1 MALNREQLNELER
14 AIVKRRE
21 ILEAEIHDDVERS
34 REDVFSTLA
43 GPVTDTGDEAVA
55 DELSDLDSAELS
67 RDLQELRDLQAAQTR
82 IAEGKYGLCV
92 DCGKDIGLERLRAQL
107 TALRCFD
114 CQRVHERTFAHPTQ
128 SNL

>member
-1 MALNREQLNELER
+1 MPLSREELSELER
-14 AIVKRRE
+14 TIASRRE
-21 ILEAEIHDDVERS
+21 ILEAEIHQDVERS

-67 RDLQELRDLQAAQTR
+67 RDLQELRELQAAQTR
-82 IAEGKYGLCV
+82 IAEGKYGVCE
-92 DCGKDIGLERLRAQL
+92 DCGRDIGIERLRAQP
-107 TALRCFD
+107 AARRCFD
-114 CQRVHERTFAHPTQ
+114 CQRVHERTFVHPTQ